1 MKTYALQIDVIG
13 RAWGGFEGTYSKA
26 LSLDARPSSI
36 TVEEM
41 RSDLL
46 TGSARAKLASG
57 EEIDFGDFQYLT
69 DARVT
74 LTTTERT
81 GTREV
86 CDTEIMADW
95 VTPDSEDTFNGAED
109 EPAEPDIDEAQ
120 EWADFDP
127 DC

>member
-1 MKTYALQIDVIG
+1 MTLYALHIDVIG
-13 RAWGGFEGTYSKA
+13 RAWGGFEGTYSKV
-26 LSLDARPSSI
+26 LSLDAPPSSVTI
-36 TVEEM
+36 EEM

-57 EEIDFGDFQYLT
+57 EEVDFGDFQYLT

-74 LTTTERT
+74 LVTTERN

-86 CDTEIMADW
+86 IDTDVVADW
-95 VTPDSEDTFNGAED
+95 VDPKSADKFEPEVEFD
-109 EPAEPDIDEAQ
+109 EPEVDEAQ
-120 EWADFDP
+120 EWHDYDP